1 MARKN
6 EYHEYLKKVP
16 LFADLDRRE
25 LDHVSQ
31 AATDLELEAGD
42 VLMREGAMANEMVIV
57 VEGVLEVTRD
67 GEHVADIGPGGFA
80 GEMALLTHSHRHAT
94 VTTKTPCSVLH
105 IDGRAFSALLED
117 VPEIAV
123 KMLPIVAGRV
133 SATDDD
139 HSH

>member
-6 EYHEYLKKVP
+6 QYHEYLKQVP
-16 LFADLDRRE
+16 LFADLDKRE
-25 LDHVSQ
+25 LDHVAQ

-42 VLMREGAMANEMVIV
+42 VLLREGTMANEMVVV
-57 VEGVLEVTRD
+57 VEGTLEVTRD
-67 GEHVADIGPGGFA
+67 GEHVADIDSGGFA

-105 IDGRAFSALLED
+105 IDGRAFASLLED
-117 VPEIAV
+117 VPELAV
-123 KMLPIVAGRV
+123 KMLPIVASRV
-133 SATDDD
+133 TANSAD